1 MNTASPVLPDIS
13 RHEAWFAAYAAR
25 EREKECR
32 RDGGDPSPMDLKLHH
47 TMQVLAHA
55 RAIVAGGR
63 FAPPLDRA
71 CLLAALYHDV
81 ARFEQYLRWH
91 TFRDRESCNHG
102 QWGVRIL
109 KREQRLKDETPAV
122 RKLVLAAVGLH
133 NGAAQG
139 QAQPQAPPPV
149 APGVVGCV
157 KHVEQLGLGLVRD
170 AGAVVGDPH
179 LYPRTLAFG

>member
-71 CLLAALYHDV
+71 CLLAALYHDIRQAV
-81 ARFEQYLRWH
+81 
-91 TFRDRESCNHG
+91 
-102 QWGVRIL
+102 
-109 KREQRLKDETPAV
+109 KDT
-122 RKLVLAAVGLH
+122 KDL
-133 NGAAQG
+133 
-139 QAQPQAPPPV
+139 
-149 APGVVGCV
+149 
-157 KHVEQLGLGLVRD
+157 
-170 AGAVVGDPH
+170 
-179 LYPRTLAFG
+179 

>member
-13 RHEAWFAAYAAR
+13 CHEAWFAAYAAR

-122 RKLVLAAVGLH
+122 RQA
-133 NGAAQG
+133 GARRRG
-139 QAQPQAPPPV
+139 PAQPLCPARGPAGRDGPHLPCPCVMPTSWTSCVSWTSIFPARGPTAPP
-149 APGVVGCV
+149 
-157 KHVEQLGLGLVRD
+157 LS
-170 AGAVVGDPH
+170 
-179 LYPRTLAFG
+179 

>member
-63 FAPPLDRA
+63 FAPPLA
-71 CLLAALYHDV
+71 SL
-81 ARFEQYLRWH
+81 
-91 TFRDRESCNHG
+91 
-102 QWGVRIL
+102 
-109 KREQRLKDETPAV
+109 P
-122 RKLVLAAVGLH
+122 
-133 NGAAQG
+133 
-139 QAQPQAPPPV
+139 
-149 APGVVGCV
+149 
-157 KHVEQLGLGLVRD
+157 
-170 AGAVVGDPH
+170 AGAYTH
-179 LYPRTLAFG
+179 RHEHRIPRPTGHQPS